1 MTRLA
6 AGLLTVAC
14 LLLAG
19 PARAGAI
26 YPIDR
31 AAILAG
37 SRFDLKVEFDQVLPR
52 DQIRVTVNGRP
63 AEAVFK
69 RPGLFLERED
79 GKSVSSWVIQGA
91 SVAQPGRVEVVATG
105 GAETLRVVWD
115 VYGTGPRKAKNVIL
129 FIGDGLSPANR
140 TAARL
145 LSRGM
150 DQGKFKGKLSFD
162 ELPHT
167 ALVGTSG
174 VDAIITDSANSMSA
188 YTTGHKSSVNAMG
201 VYASRAENDF
211 EHPRVENIVELVKRR
226 TRMAVGV
233 VSDAEIEDATPAAM
247 VAHTRRRA
255 RKAEIAPMFL
265 DTGVDVVLGGGRAY
279 FLAAGTK
286 ESKRT
291 DGLDPLQRYRDA
303 GYAYVTTSTELRSA
317 VPRSRKL
324 LGLFHPDNMDGV
336 LDRKF
341 LHKGTVPQFPDQ
353 PDLTEMT
360 RAALDVLSRNPDG
373 FVLMVE
379 AGLIDK
385 FSHRLDWERSTWDT
399 IMLSNAVQVARDF
412 AARRNDTLI
421 LVTADHT
428 HGLSI
433 VGTVDDAVPGPP
445 REKIRTYTEAGFPSY
460 PAPDATGYPS
470 TPDVKRRLAVL
481 YSDTPDVY
489 ENRAPSLDGPR
500 EPTVPAPNK
509 KGFAANPAENT
520 RGATLVEGNLP
531 RASEGGVHTMD
542 DVVLDAVGPGSERV
556 HGFMDNTEVFR
567 VMVDALGLGRQA
579 SPGGAGTPGAQR
591 RAPAGD

>member
-1 MTRLA
+1 MPRFLA
-6 AGLLTVAC
+6 ALLSILC
-14 LLLAG
+14 LAS

-31 AAILAG
+31 AAVLAG
-37 SRFDLKVEFDQVLPR
+37 SRFDLKVEFDQVVPQ
-52 DQIRVTVNGRP
+52 DQIQVTVGGRP
-63 AEAVFK
+63 AEAVFG
-69 RPGLFLERED
+69 RRGLWLERED
-79 GKSVSSWVIQGA
+79 GKPVTSWVLQGV
-91 SVAQPGRVEVVATG
+91 SLPRPGPVEVVATA
-105 GAETLRVVWD
+105 GAQTLKVRWD
-115 VYGTGPRKAKNVIL
+115 VYPTGPRKAKNVIL

-150 DQGKFKGKLSFD
+150 EQGKFKGKLAFD
-162 ELPHT
+162 DFPHT

-174 VDAIITDSANSMSA
+174 VDSIITDSANSMSA

-211 EHPRVENIVELVKRR
+211 EHPRVETIVELVKRQ

-233 VSDAEIEDATPAAM
+233 VSDAEVEDATPAAM

-255 RKAEIAPMFL
+255 RKAEIAPMFI
-265 DTGVDVVLGGGRAY
+265 DAGVDVLLGGGRAY
-279 FLAAGTK
+279 FLPAGTK

-291 DGLDPLQRYRDA
+291 DALDPIQRARDS
-303 GYAYVTTSTELRSA
+303 GYAYVTTAAELRSA
-317 VPRSRKL
+317 APAARKL

-336 LDRKF
+336 LDRRF
-341 LHKGTVPQFPDQ
+341 LRKGTVPQFPDQ
-353 PDLTEMT
+353 PDLTDMT
-360 RAALDVLSRNPDG
+360 RAAIDVLSRNPEG

-385 FSHRLDWERSTWDT
+385 FSHKLDWERSTWDT

-433 VGTVDDAVPGPP
+433 VGTTDATAAAPP
-445 REKIRTYTEAGFPSY
+445 RERIRTYAEAGFPDY
-460 PAPDATGYPS
+460 PAPGPDGYPS
-470 TPDVKRRLAVL
+470 RADVSRQLAVF
-481 YSDTPDVY
+481 YADEPDHW
-489 ENRAPSLDGPR
+489 EDRAPALDGPR
-500 EPTVPAPNK
+500 EPSVPAPDR
-509 KGFAANPAENT
+509 KGFVANPAEKNA
-520 RGATLVEGNLP
+520 RAVLVEGNLP
-531 RASEGGVHTMD
+531 RSTEGGVHTMD
-542 DVVLDAVGPGSERV
+542 DVVLDAIGPGSERV

-567 VMVDALGLGRQA
+567 VMAEVLGLGRA
-579 SPGGAGTPGAQR
+579 PTSPAPHPAAGTAGAR
-591 RAPAGD
+591 K